1 MSELSKKNKTI
12 TVKQLKEHLKN
23 EYPNK
28 FVAEIY
34 LETLE
39 NFEDDELVPDLILEN
54 LLLSEE
60 DFCKKEENGN
70 S

>member
-1 MSELSKKNKTI
+1 MSELSKKNKTV
-12 TVKQLKEHLKN
+12 TVKQLKKYLKEN
-23 EYPNK
+23 YPNK

-60 DFCKKEENGN
+60 DFKEEG
-70 S
+70 

>member
-1 MSELSKKNKTI
+1 MSDLSKKNKSI
-12 TVKQLKEHLKN
+12 TVKQLKEFLKSR
-23 EYPNK
+23 YPNR

-60 DFCKKEENGN
+60 DFKE
-70 S
+70 